1 MKTLWRIEQDAVD
14 GICRL
19 GIDDPSHAVNLLSV
33 AALDELDACIAQVEN
48 GLENGLETGIAS
60 GPRAH
65 PITGLI
71 IHSHKAK
78 GFIAGA
84 DVGEF
89 DSLADPAQA
98 ERHIRR
104 VHALLVRIEDL
115 PIPTLALI
123 HGVCLGG
130 GLELALACR
139 YRIASD
145 DPATKLGFPE
155 VRLGIFPGYGGTWR
169 AIRTLGPVAAMQAML
184 TGKTYSARQAQRMG
198 LVDRVLP
205 QRQLEAGARDLI
217 RAAPIPSR
225 ANFSQRLPN
234 LPPVRGWVARRMTRR
249 TAAKVRQ
256 EHYPAPFALI
266 EHWRA
271 NGENARG
278 LLDGEARRV
287 PELLLGESST
297 NLRRIF
303 HLQERLKAL
312 SGGEVPRP
320 DRVHVLGAG
329 VMGGDIAAWCALSGL
344 TVTLQDLSLD
354 QIGRAMKRA
363 HRLFEQRLRDP
374 RLVRTAWDRL
384 IPDPDGEG
392 LRRTDLVIEAVAE
405 QAELKQRLFAEM
417 ETRVPE
423 HALLATNTSSIP
435 LERIGEGLRDPGR
448 LIGLHFF
455 NPVARMQLVEVVRG
469 SSTRSESI
477 QRGLAA
483 IRALDRLPLPV
494 RSSPGFLV
502 NRVLMPYLLEAVDL
516 LDEGVSMAA
525 IDRAAVDYGMPMGPL
540 ALADTVGLDI
550 CLAVADRLGPA
561 LTAPEETPERLRRM
575 VSEGRLGR
583 KSGQGFYAYQGERA
597 MPQAVPRGERPP
609 EDLTERLIFRLLNE
623 CVACLREGVVEDP
636 DLLDAGVVFGTGF
649 APHRGGPLHE
659 IAQGSWE
666 RMRERLDALQRDHGR
681 HFRPDRGWQLTPA
694 RLYRGGH

>member
-1 MKTLWRIEQDAVD
+1 MNTLWTIEQDATD

-19 GIDDPSHAVNLLSV
+19 GIDDRSHSVNLLSV
-33 AALDELDACIAQVEN
+33 AALDELDACIARV
-48 GLENGLETGIAS
+48 ENGLETGLATGIEA
-60 GPRAH
+60 GPYPH
-65 PITGLI
+65 PIKGLI
-71 IHSHKAK
+71 IQSRKPK

-89 DSLADPAQA
+89 DRLADPSEA

-104 VHALLVRIEDL
+104 VHALLARIEDL

-184 TGKTYSARQAQRMG
+184 TGQTYSARQAQRMG

-205 QRQLEAGARDLI
+205 QRQLEAGARDLL
-217 RAAPIPSR
+217 RAAPLPSR
-225 ANFSQRLPN
+225 ASFSQRLPN
-234 LPPVRGWVARRMTRR
+234 LPAVRGWVAHRMTRR

-271 NGENARG
+271 NGANARG

-287 PELLLGESST
+287 PELLLGETST
-297 NLRRIF
+297 NLRRVF

-312 SGGEVPRP
+312 SDVEVPRP
-320 DRVHVLGAG
+320 QRVHVVGAG
-329 VMGGDIAAWCALSGL
+329 VMGGDIAAWCALNGL

-363 HRLFEQRLRDP
+363 HHLFEQRLRDP
-374 RLVRTAWDRL
+374 RLVRAAWDRL
-384 IPDPDGEG
+384 MPDPDGEG
-392 LRRTDLVIEAVAE
+392 LHRTDLVIEAVAE
-405 QAELKQRLFAEM
+405 QTELKQQLFAEM
-417 ETRVPE
+417 ETLIPE

-435 LERIGEGLRDPGR
+435 IERIGEGLRDPGR
-448 LIGLHFF
+448 LVGLHFF
-455 NPVARMQLVEVVRG
+455 NPVARMQLVEVVQG
-469 SSTRSESI
+469 TQTRPESM

-483 IRALDRLPLPV
+483 VRALDRLPLPV
-494 RSSPGFLV
+494 KSSPGFLV

-516 LDEGVSMAA
+516 LDEGVSIAA
-525 IDRAAVDYGMPMGPL
+525 IDKAAVDYGMPMGPL

-550 CLAVADRLGPA
+550 CLAVSDTLGPA

-575 VSEGRLGR
+575 VADGQLGK
-583 KSGQGFYAYQGERA
+583 KSGRGFHRYRDG
-597 MPQAVPRGERPP
+597 QAVPESISHGDRPP
-609 EDLTERLIFRLLNE
+609 HDLTERLIFRLLNE
-623 CVACLREGVVEDP
+623 CVACLREGVVADP

-659 IAQGSWE
+659 IAQGGWE
-666 RMRERLDALQRDHGR
+666 RMRERLDTLQRDHGR

-694 RLYRGGH
+694 GLYRGGH

>member
-1 MKTLWRIEQDAVD
+1 MKTFWTIEQDATD
-14 GICRL
+14 GFCRL

-48 GLENGLETGIAS
+48 GLKTGLESGIETG
-60 GPRAH
+60 PHPH
-65 PITGLI
+65 PIKGLI
-71 IHSHKAK
+71 IHSRKPE

-89 DSLADPAQA
+89 DRLADPAQA
-98 ERHIRR
+98 EQHIRR
-104 VHALLVRIEDL
+104 VHTLLARIEDL

-169 AIRTLGPVAAMQAML
+169 AIRTLGPIPAMQAML

-205 QRQLEAGARDLI
+205 QRQLEAGTRDLL
-217 RAAPIPSR
+217 RAAPLPSR

-234 LPPVRGWVARRMTRR
+234 LPPVRGWVAQRMTRG
-249 TAAKVRQ
+249 TAAKVKQ

-271 NGENARG
+271 NGGNAKG
-278 LLDGEARRV
+278 LLDGEALRV
-287 PELLLGESST
+287 PQLLLGETST
-297 NLRRIF
+297 NLRRVF

-312 SGGEVPRP
+312 SDVEVPRP
-320 DRVHVLGAG
+320 QRVHVIGAG
-329 VMGGDIAAWCALSGL
+329 VMGGDIAAWCALNGL

-363 HRLFEQRLRDP
+363 RRLFEQRLRDP
-374 RLVRTAWDRL
+374 RLARAAWDRL

-392 LRRTDLVIEAVAE
+392 LRRSDLVIEAVAE
-405 QAELKQRLFAEM
+405 QADLKQRLFAEI
-417 ETRVPE
+417 ETRIPE

-448 LIGLHFF
+448 LVGLHFF
-455 NPVARMQLVEVVRG
+455 NPVARMQLVEVVHG
-469 SSTRSESI
+469 TPTRPDAI
-477 QRGLAA
+477 QRGIAA
-483 IRALDRLPLPV
+483 VRALDRLPLPV
-494 RSSPGFLV
+494 RSRPGFLV

-516 LDEGVSMAA
+516 LDEGVPTAA
-525 IDRAAVDYGMPMGPL
+525 IDRAAVDFGMPTGPL

-550 CLAVADRLGPA
+550 CLAVADTLGSS
-561 LTAPEETPERLRRM
+561 LTAPEEPPERLRRM
-575 VSEGRLGR
+575 VSDGQLGK
-583 KSGQGFYAYQGERA
+583 KSGQGFYRYREGK
-597 MPQAVPRGERPP
+597 AVPASIPHVYRPP
-609 EDLTERLIFRLLNE
+609 HDLTERLIFRLLNE
-623 CVACLREGVVEDP
+623 CVACLREGVVDDP
-636 DLLDAGVVFGTGF
+636 DLLDAGVIFGTGF
-649 APHRGGPLHE
+649 APHRGGPLHD
-659 IAQGSWE
+659 IAHGGWD

-694 RLYRGGH
+694 GIYRGGH